1 MIGET
6 QGDEGENMT
15 APRQQILLHSLIA
28 KYAPMTMD
36 LRIAQ
41 ELGYDGIELSAA
53 KMRAFL
59 DAGWSEAEL
68 AARLR
73 PVNIPGIGFLLDLER
88 HGPDE
93 AALLKDAEGLF
104 HLAGLA
110 GAGGVQVLTG
120 PVDLAAARR
129 HAAGLPV
136 GGYAGVL
143 GLDRADQMAISAR
156 NLARLADMA
165 AGRGLLIY
173 LEALGWCPLNSL
185 ADQVEMIA
193 RADRPN
199 IRMVV
204 DFWHCYVSG
213 DTPERVA
220 KLDRDLI
227 YGVHVCDSLRHD
239 GGLPDEP
246 VLRDVATGAGVLRLQ
261 DWVDAVKSTG
271 YVGWWSGELFCRK
284 DHQDDSFKVAA
295 GMKSLLE
302 GLING

>member
-1 MIGET
+1 
-6 QGDEGENMT
+6 MT

-93 AALLKDAEGLF
+93 ATLLKDAEALF

-136 GGYAGVL
+136 GGYAGGL

-165 AGRGLLIY
+165 AERGLLIY

>member
-93 AALLKDAEGLF
+93 ATLLKDAEALF

-295 GMKSLLE
+295 GMKALLE

>member
-93 AALLKDAEGLF
+93 ATLLKDAEALF

-136 GGYAGVL
+136 GGYAGGL

-165 AGRGLLIY
+165 AERGLLIY

-246 VLRDVATGAGVLRLQ
+246 ILRDVATGAGVLRLQ

-295 GMKSLLE
+295 GMKALLE

>member
-1 MIGET
+1 
-6 QGDEGENMT
+6 MT

-93 AALLKDAEGLF
+93 ATLLKDAEALF

-136 GGYAGVL
+136 GGYAGGL

-165 AGRGLLIY
+165 AERGLLIY

-213 DTPERVA
+213 DTP
-220 KLDRDLI
+220 DRIARMDKDLI

-239 GGLPDEP
+239 GGIPDESL
-246 VLRDVATGAGVLRLQ
+246 LRDVATGAGVLDLQ
-261 DWVDAVKSTG
+261 AWVDAVKATG
-271 YVGWWSGELFCRK
+271 YVGWWSGELFCRRQ
-284 DHQDDSFKVAA
+284 HQDDSFIVAKEMQA
-295 GMKSLLE
+295 LMRD
-302 GLING
+302 LIG